1 MSKILERFREYP
13 PLLRWVLIVA
23 VVVIAFIVWN
33 DIILDTAQR
42 WKAQA
47 AAYEREI
54 ERAAAGD
61 RRMATQLKHTITSLG
76 PVEPLSD
83 EEDEESGKRE
93 LNEIINRVLSENSVA
108 NRDVNMKSAITF
120 RNNELRRLIPPGRRG
135 ERVAVEVRFEA
146 SQEVAYKVLAEL
158 ETSEAIET
166 VSLARFAASN
176 DPRSPKSVN
185 VQLTVEAW
193 VVTRDGGRSGAV
205 AGGRL

>member
-120 RNNELRRLIPPGRRG
+120 RNNELRRLIPPGGASASPSKCASRPPRRS
-135 ERVAVEVRFEA
+135 RTRCSPNSKPAKPLRR
-146 SQEVAYKVLAEL
+146 S
-158 ETSEAIET
+158 
-166 VSLARFAASN
+166 VSPGSPPPTIRARRN
-176 DPRSPKSVN
+176 R
-185 VQLTVEAW
+185 
-193 VVTRDGGRSGAV
+193 
-205 AGGRL
+205 